1 MSILA
6 SFVQFVMLQMG
17 MAIAIIVIHV
27 FFLQSPAKKNAFAE
41 YIQLVIVDT
50 EWRLKQNTLL
60 PTNYGI

>member
-1 MSILA
+1 
-6 SFVQFVMLQMG
+6 MLQMG

-27 FFLQSPAKKNAFAE
+27 FFLQSPATKNAFVE

>member
-41 YIQLVIVDT
+41 YNN
-50 EWRLKQNTLL
+50 WLL
-60 PTNYGI
+60 LIRNDA